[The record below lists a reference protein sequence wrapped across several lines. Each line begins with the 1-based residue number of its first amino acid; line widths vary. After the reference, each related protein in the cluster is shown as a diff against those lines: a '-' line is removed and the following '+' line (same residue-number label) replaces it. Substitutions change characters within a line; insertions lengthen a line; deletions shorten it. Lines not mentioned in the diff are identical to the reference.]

1 MDADDPSPPG
11 LRERKKQRTRMALS
25 WAAIRLSVERGYA
38 NVRVEDIADEVG
50 VSARTFNN
58 YFASKGEAIA
68 ARQLDRARLIA
79 DELRARPDSE
89 PLWTAVRNAARAR
102 VALDRPSDGE
112 RTPND
117 HWIAGVRLMLTE
129 PALQAELFRID
140 AAAHDA
146 LAGAVADRTGTDP
159 EDLYPQLVAGAVGAA
174 MHAAMRRW
182 LRADPPGPLLPLL
195 DDAISRLSAGLP
207 PP

>member
-1 MDADDPSPPG
+1 MDAEDPAPPG
-11 LRERKKQRTRMALS
+11 LRERKKQRTRLALS

-50 VSARTFNN
+50 VSARTFSN

-79 DELRARPDSE
+79 DELRARPASE
-89 PLWTAVRNAARAR
+89 PLWTAIRNAARAR
-102 VALDRPSDGE
+102 IALDRPTDGQA
-112 RTPND
+112 TPD
-117 HWIAGVRLMLTE
+117 DQWIAGVRLMLTE
-129 PALQAELFRID
+129 PALQAEMFRIS

-146 LAGAVADRTGTDP
+146 LAAAVADRVGVDP
-159 EDLYPQLVAGAVGAA
+159 EDLYPQLVAGSVGAA
-174 MHAAMRRW
+174 MQAAVRRW
-182 LRADPPGPLLPLL
+182 LRADPPGPFAPLL
-195 DDAISRLSAGLP
+195 DDAIGRLPAGLP